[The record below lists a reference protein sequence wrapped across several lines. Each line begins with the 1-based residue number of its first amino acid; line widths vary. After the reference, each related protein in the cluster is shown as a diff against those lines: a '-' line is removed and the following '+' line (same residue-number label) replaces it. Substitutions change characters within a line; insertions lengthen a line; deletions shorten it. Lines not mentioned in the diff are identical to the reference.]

1 MWAAGPAL
9 VGFSC
14 RVDHGSWGSSVFDA
28 VGRIVANLSRF
39 DGGQSIT
46 SIWNDFTA
54 ATPAVRDIDVVL
66 VLDGSGSMSL
76 PGFAGAASKI
86 EEARR
91 AGALF
96 VSLLRTDHT
105 HRVGLV
111 SFSTKPS
118 SDYALA
124 GVGIGTSTKMDLIGP
139 IPPATAG
146 LVGGITPGGSTTIG
160 SGLRTALGQFPMPS
174 PTTNTPAILPMTD
187 GLENTPEWLIDLEP
201 ALQSAAPSWLPPLRL
216 GAFGTPRCSCAS
228 LGPAASRSTGP
239 LRGSSRRAVTH
250 GHTCAFPCLLLAS
263 KTAPG
268 K

>member
-14 RVDHGSWGSSVFDA
+14 RVDHGSSGSSVFDA
-28 VGRIVANLSRF
+28 LGRIVANLSRF

-46 SIWNDFTA
+46 SIWNDFT
-54 ATPAVRDIDVVL
+54 TEPPPVRDIDVVL
-66 VLDGSGSMSL
+66 VFDRSGSMSL
-76 PGFAGAASKI
+76 PGFAGAATKI

-91 AGALF
+91 AAALF

-160 SGLRTALGQFPMPS
+160 SGLRTALGQVPMPS
-174 PTTNTPAILPMTD
+174 PTTNTRAILLMTD
-187 GLENTPEWLIDLEP
+187 GLEHHPKRAFNGEP
-201 ALQSAAPSWLPPLRL
+201 APQSAEPTRL
-216 GAFGTPRCSCAS
+216 
-228 LGPAASRSTGP
+228 
-239 LRGSSRRAVTH
+239 
-250 GHTCAFPCLLLAS
+250 
-263 KTAPG
+263 
-268 K
+268 